1 LLATPSSFTAFV
13 AASAA
18 TSTTATASV
27 VVTCLLLIAGKGCG
41 LNWVVAT
48 GLIVKLVNNR
58 VKGKTAISA
67 KVSSDCTSV
76 FRVRVFDREDKLV
89 QHPLTWEVKLHLCQ
103 SIKRRAV
110 LVSKLKSIRLIS
122 AAELKEIRPGT
133 AFLITAFLFE
143 TTKNVLLSQV
153 YSIEALHC
161 LL

>member
-1 LLATPSSFTAFV
+1 LLATLSSFTAFV

-76 FRVRVFDREDKLV
+76 FRVGVFDREDELV
-89 QHPLTWEVKLHLCQ
+89 QHPLTREVELHLCQ
-103 SIKRRAV
+103 SIQRRAV
-110 LVSKLKSIRLIS
+110 LVSKLESIRLIS
-122 AAELKEIRPGT
+122 AAEFKEIRPG
-133 AFLITAFLFE
+133 AALLIKAFLFE
-143 TTKNVLLSQV
+143 ATKDLLPSQV
-153 YSIEALHC
+153 HSV
-161 LL
+161 